1 MTIPE
6 IRRYVAIGDSLSEGF
21 SNWGRDERSIGF
33 AQVLADQIRVLVP
46 TLEFHN
52 LGVSGARTAGVLH
65 RQVERAVALKPDLL
79 TLVVGANDVPRTPI
93 EHFRRDYLTLL
104 GHLRSGTGGLVLAAN
119 LPRFAHLLPAQ
130 YAAFRI
136 PLRRRIEAFN
146 RIIAEAAAS
155 HDVLLVDLHSSDVP
169 EDPRN
174 VSGDGFHPNARG
186 YRAMAGAFAE
196 VLNRA
201 GFEVTA
207 PVLDPPA

>member
-1 MTIPE
+1 MTIPA

-46 TLEFHN
+46 ALEFHN
-52 LGVSGARTAGVLH
+52 LGVSGARTADVLH

-79 TLVVGANDVPRTPI
+79 TLVVGANDVPRTSI

-104 GHLRSGTGGLVLAAN
+104 GRLRSGTGGLVLAAN
-119 LPRFAHLLPAQ
+119 LPRFAHLLPPQ

-136 PLRRRIEAFN
+136 PLRSRIEVFN
-146 RIIAEAAAS
+146 QIIAEAATT
-155 HDVLLVDLHSSDVP
+155 HGVLLVDLHSSDVP

-196 VLNRA
+196 VLNHA
-201 GFEVTA
+201 GFKVTA
-207 PVLDPPA
+207 PVIDPPA